1 MKAIPNSLFEENL
14 NCSNLPEQV
23 PYQSQTSV
31 TVHIKIESMKDII
44 VDEDDNSIVHV
55 KGRFKHIESNTNRK
69 ILDSKECNLQTT
81 V

>member
-1 MKAIPNSLFEENL
+1 MTLLHKENL
-14 NCSNLPEQV
+14 NCSNLSEQV

-55 KGRFKHIESNTNRK
+55 KGRFKHIESNANRK